1 MTATLDAMRTENTE
15 ETGNGPGAA
24 WVTVVAYENLPG
36 CPRPAAALR
45 A

>member
-1 MTATLDAMRTENTE
+1 MTATLDAMRTEK
-15 ETGNGPGAA
+15 TGNGPGAA